1 MRGGPWRLI
10 PATLLAL
17 ALLALVACRSAGTVP
32 LPASSSASPAPF
44 LAQTAA
50 TSSATMFTTLS
61 ADEIDA
67 IVAHGPWPVPF
78 TPDPG
83 NRFSG
88 QPAAIELG
96 RRLFTDPR
104 LSADGKRAC
113 ISCHQPD
120 RGFADGLA
128 RSVAAHGGPLD
139 RNAQGLLDVRL
150 QHWFGWDGAADSLW
164 AFVLRPLGDD
174 REMGA
179 GPSVLAA
186 LMAGDP
192 ELSSRYRMLDP
203 NPDPSRLRVDIA
215 KALAAY
221 LETLES
227 PRTRFDTLRDA
238 LARGDPGATADYPS
252 DALRGLQLFVG
263 RGRCNLCHIGPAFS
277 NGEFN
282 DIGRP
287 FMVNTSRPDPGRH
300 AGVKAVLTDPYNRL
314 GKYVDAIVD
323 PMVGPTAS
331 TAPLST
337 RPDSRGKT
345 VDDPAVRTRHL
356 APAHRNFGEFRVP
369 GLRGALLTAPYGH
382 DGSLPALTDV
392 VRHYSEIDLERLH
405 ADGESLLRPLHLDAQ
420 QSADLIAFLRTLSE
434 PERRPQGVSPLSP
447 RPDRAVP

>member
-1 MRGGPWRLI
+1 MRGGLRRLI

-17 ALLALVACRSAGTVP
+17 TLVVLPACRSVGN
-32 LPASSSASPAPF
+32 SPSP
-44 LAQTAA
+44 
-50 TSSATMFTTLS
+50 TLS
-61 ADEIDA
+61 PDDIAA
-67 IVAHGPWPVPF
+67 IVAHGPWPVAF

-96 RRLFTDPR
+96 RRLFADPR

-113 ISCHQPD
+113 ISCHQPE

-150 QHWFGWDGAADSLW
+150 QNWFGWDGAADSLW

-179 GPSVLAA
+179 GSATLAA
-186 LMAGDP
+186 LMAGAPD
-192 ELSSRYRMLDP
+192 LSSRYRMLDP
-203 NPDPSRLRVDIA
+203 NPDPTRLRVDIA

-238 LARGDPGATADYPS
+238 LARGERGATADYPS

-277 NGEFN
+277 NGEFH

-287 FMVNTSRPDPGRH
+287 FMVDVSRPDPGRH
-300 AGVKAVLTDPYNRL
+300 AGVKAVLADPYNRL
-314 GKYVDAIVD
+314 GQYID
-323 PMVGPTAS
+323 PPALS
-331 TAPLST
+331 TA
-337 RPDSRGKT
+337 
-345 VDDPAVRTRHL
+345 VNDPAVRTRHL

-369 GLRGALLTAPYGH
+369 GLRAALLTAPYGH
-382 DGSLPALTDV
+382 DGSLPALADV
-392 VRHYSEIDLERLH
+392 VRHYSQIDLERLH

-420 QSADLIAFLRTLSE
+420 ESADLIAFLRTLSE
-434 PERRPQGVSPLSP
+434 PERRP
-447 RPDRAVP
+447 

>member
-1 MRGGPWRLI
+1 MRGGLRRLI

-17 ALLALVACRSAGTVP
+17 TLVVLPACRSVGNAP
-32 LPASSSASPAPF
+32 SP
-44 LAQTAA
+44 
-50 TSSATMFTTLS
+50 TLS
-61 ADEIDA
+61 PDDIAA
-67 IVAHGPWPVPF
+67 IVAHGPWPVAF

-88 QPAAIELG
+88 QPAAIDLG
-96 RRLFTDPR
+96 RRLFADPR

-113 ISCHQPD
+113 ISCHQPE

-150 QHWFGWDGAADSLW
+150 QNWFGWDGAADSLW

-179 GPSVLAA
+179 GSATLAA

-192 ELSSRYRMLDP
+192 DLSSTYRLLDP
-203 NPDPSRLRVDIA
+203 NPDPTRLRVDIA

-238 LARGDPGATADYPS
+238 LARGERGATADYPS
-252 DALRGLQLFVG
+252 DAMRGLQLFVG

-277 NGEFN
+277 NGEFH
-282 DIGRP
+282 DSGRP
-287 FMVNTSRPDPGRH
+287 IMGDVRRPDPGRH
-300 AGVKAVLTDPYNRL
+300 AGVKAVLADPYNRL
-314 GKYVDAIVD
+314 GQYVDPPAL
-323 PMVGPTAS
+323 S
-331 TAPLST
+331 TA
-337 RPDSRGKT
+337 

-369 GLRGALLTAPYGH
+369 GLRAALLTAPYGH
-382 DGSLPALTDV
+382 DGSLPALADV
-392 VRHYSEIDLERLH
+392 VRHYSQIDLERLH

-420 QSADLIAFLRTLSE
+420 ESADLIAFLRTLSE
-434 PERRPQGVSPLSP
+434 PERRP
-447 RPDRAVP
+447 

>member
-1 MRGGPWRLI
+1 MGGYLLRLI
-10 PATLLAL
+10 PTTMIAL
-17 ALLALVACRSAGTVP
+17 ALVVLPACRSVGTAP

-50 TSSATMFTTLS
+50 TSSATMSTTLS
-61 ADEIDA
+61 ADEIAA
-67 IVAHGPWPVPF
+67 IVSHGPWPIAF

-96 RRLFTDPR
+96 RRLFADPR

-113 ISCHQPD
+113 ISCHQPE

-139 RNAQGLLDVRL
+139 RNAQGLFDVRL

-179 GPSVLAA
+179 GPSALAA

-192 ELSSRYRMLDP
+192 DLSARYRLLDP
-203 NPDPSRLRVDIA
+203 NPDPTRLRVDIA

-238 LARGDPGATADYPS
+238 LARGDPAATADYPG

-263 RGRCNLCHIGPAFS
+263 RGRCNLCHLGPAFS
-277 NGEFN
+277 NGEFH

-287 FMVNTSRPDPGRH
+287 FMVNASRPDPGRH
-300 AGVKAVLTDPYNRL
+300 AGVKAALADPYNRL
-314 GKYVDAIVD
+314 GQYIDA
-323 PMVGPTAS
+323 A
-331 TAPLST
+331 
-337 RPDSRGKT
+337 
-345 VDDPAVRTRHL
+345 VDDHAVRTRHL

-369 GLRGALLTAPYGH
+369 GLRAALLTAPYGH
-382 DGSLPALTDV
+382 DGSLPALADV

-420 QSADLIAFLRTLSE
+420 ASADLIAFLHTLSE
-434 PERRPQGVSPLSP
+434 PERRPQVVDPLSP
-447 RPDRAVP
+447 RPARAAP

>member
-1 MRGGPWRLI
+1 MSSDLRRLT
-10 PATLLAL
+10 ATTLLAISL
-17 ALLALVACRSAGTVP
+17 GALVTLSACRSVGTAPPPP
-32 LPASSSASPAPF
+32 LSS
-44 LAQTAA
+44 
-50 TSSATMFTTLS
+50 
-61 ADEIDA
+61 DEIAA
-67 IVAHGPWPVPF
+67 IVSHGPWPVAF
-78 TPDPG
+78 RADPG

-96 RRLFTDPR
+96 RRLFADPR

-113 ISCHQPD
+113 ISCHQPE

-128 RSVAAHGGPLD
+128 RSVAAHGGQLD

-174 REMGA
+174 REMGVK
-179 GPSVLAA
+179 PSTLAA
-186 LMAGDP
+186 LMADDP
-192 ELSSRYRMLDP
+192 ELSLRYRLLEP
-203 NPDPSRLRVDIA
+203 NPDTGRLRVDIA

-221 LETLES
+221 LETLDS

-238 LARGDPGATADYPS
+238 LARGDLAATADYPS
-252 DALRGLQLFVG
+252 DALRGLKLFVG
-263 RGRCNLCHIGPAFS
+263 QGRCNLCHVGPAFS
-277 NGEFN
+277 NGEFH

-287 FMVNTSRPDPGRH
+287 FMVEASRPDPGRH

-314 GKYVDAIVD
+314 GRYVD
-323 PMVGPTAS
+323 TA
-331 TAPLST
+331 
-337 RPDSRGKT
+337 

-369 GLRGALLTAPYGH
+369 GLRGAVLTAPYGH
-382 DGSLPALTDV
+382 DGSLPALADV

-405 ADGESLLRPLHLDAQ
+405 ADGESLLRPLRLDAQ

-434 PERRPQGVSPLSP
+434 PERQP
-447 RPDRAVP
+447 

>member
-1 MRGGPWRLI
+1 MGGGLGRLI

-17 ALLALVACRSAGTVP
+17 SLGALAALSACRSVGAAP
-32 LPASSSASPAPF
+32 SSPP
-44 LAQTAA
+44 
-50 TSSATMFTTLS
+50 LS
-61 ADEIDA
+61 ADEIAA
-67 IVAHGPWPVPF
+67 IVAHGPWPVAF

-96 RRLFTDPR
+96 RLLFADPR

-113 ISCHQPD
+113 ISCHQPE

-164 AFVLRPLGDD
+164 AFVLRPLGDN

-179 GPSVLAA
+179 GPSALAA

-192 ELSSRYRMLDP
+192 ELSSRYRMLAPDFD
-203 NPDPSRLRVDIA
+203 PDPSRLRVNIA

-263 RGRCNLCHIGPAFS
+263 RGRCNLCHLGPAFS
-277 NGEFN
+277 NGEFH

-287 FMVNTSRPDPGRH
+287 FMVDASRPDPGRH
-300 AGVKAVLTDPYNRL
+300 AGVKAVLADPYNRL
-314 GKYVDAIVD
+314 GQYIDAIVEPVVD
-323 PMVGPTAS
+323 ATTSAAGTA
-331 TAPLST
+331 
-337 RPDSRGKT
+337 
-345 VDDPAVRTRHL
+345 DPAVRTRHL

-369 GLRGALLTAPYGH
+369 GLRAALLTAPYGH
-382 DGSLPALTDV
+382 DGSLLGLADV

-405 ADGESLLRPLHLDAQ
+405 ADGESLLQPLRLDAQ

-434 PERRPQGVSPLSP
+434 PERRP
-447 RPDRAVP
+447 

>member
-1 MRGGPWRLI
+1 MGCGLRRLT
-10 PATLLAL
+10 ATTLLAL
-17 ALLALVACRSAGTVP
+17 SLVAMVALSACRSVGI
-32 LPASSSASPAPF
+32 APPP
-44 LAQTAA
+44 
-50 TSSATMFTTLS
+50 TLS
-61 ADEIDA
+61 ADEIAA
-67 IVAHGPWPVPF
+67 IVSHGPWPVAF

-96 RRLFTDPR
+96 RRLFADPR

-113 ISCHQPD
+113 ISCHQPE

-139 RNAQGLLDVRL
+139 RNAQGLFDVRL

-179 GPSVLAA
+179 GPSALAA

-192 ELSSRYRMLDP
+192 DLSARYRLLDP
-203 NPDPSRLRVDIA
+203 NPDPTRLRVDIA

-238 LARGDPGATADYPS
+238 LARGDSGATADYPG

-263 RGRCNLCHIGPAFS
+263 RGRCNLCHLGPAFS
-277 NGEFN
+277 NGEFH

-287 FMVNTSRPDPGRH
+287 FMVNASRPDPGRH
-300 AGVKAVLTDPYNRL
+300 AGVKAVLNDPYNRL
-314 GKYVDAIVD
+314 GRYVDA
-323 PMVGPTAS
+323 A
-331 TAPLST
+331 
-337 RPDSRGKT
+337 
-345 VDDPAVRTRHL
+345 VDDHAVRTRHL

-369 GLRGALLTAPYGH
+369 GLRAALLTAPYGH
-382 DGSLPALTDV
+382 DGSLPALADV

-420 QSADLIAFLRTLSE
+420 ASADLIAFLRTLSE
-434 PERRPQGVSPLSP
+434 PERRPQVVDPLSP
-447 RPDRAVP
+447 QPARAAP

>member
-1 MRGGPWRLI
+1 MRCGLRRLTSV
-10 PATLLAL
+10 TLLGL
-17 ALLALVACRSAGTVP
+17 SLGALVALSACRSVGTAP
-32 LPASSSASPAPF
+32 SPQSSSAS
-44 LAQTAA
+44 TA
-50 TSSATMFTTLS
+50 SSVTQAAVASPGLTPLTPLTPLTLS
-61 ADEIDA
+61 TSPKPPPLSSDEIAA
-67 IVAHGPWPVPF
+67 IVSHGPWPVAF

-96 RRLFTDPR
+96 RRLFADPR

-113 ISCHQPD
+113 ISCHQPN

-139 RNAQGLLDVRL
+139 RNSQGLLDVRL

-179 GPSVLAA
+179 GPSALAA

-192 ELSSRYRMLDP
+192 DLSSRYRMLDP
-203 NPDPSRLRVDIA
+203 NPDPTRLRIDIA

-221 LETLES
+221 LETLDS

-238 LARGDPGATADYPS
+238 LARGDLAATADYPG

-263 RGRCNLCHIGPAFS
+263 RGRCNLCHVGPAFS
-277 NGEFN
+277 NGEFH

-287 FMVNTSRPDPGRH
+287 FMVDASRPDPGRH
-300 AGVKAVLTDPYNRL
+300 AGVKAVLADPYNRL
-314 GKYVDAIVD
+314 GRYVDPIVD
-323 PMVGPTAS
+323 PT
-331 TAPLST
+331 
-337 RPDSRGKT
+337 
-345 VDDPAVRTRHL
+345 DDPAVRTRHL

-382 DGSLPALTDV
+382 DGSLPALADV

-434 PERRPQGVSPLSP
+434 PERRP
-447 RPDRAVP
+447 

>member
-1 MRGGPWRLI
+1 MGCGLRRLT
-10 PATLLAL
+10 ATTLLAL
-17 ALLALVACRSAGTVP
+17 SLVAMVALSACRSVGI
-32 LPASSSASPAPF
+32 APPP
-44 LAQTAA
+44 
-50 TSSATMFTTLS
+50 TLS
-61 ADEIDA
+61 ADEIAA
-67 IVAHGPWPVPF
+67 IVSHGPWPVAF

-96 RRLFTDPR
+96 RRLFADPR

-113 ISCHQPD
+113 ISCHQPE

-139 RNAQGLLDVRL
+139 RNAQGLFDVRL

-179 GPSVLAA
+179 GPSALAA

-192 ELSSRYRMLDP
+192 DLSARYRLLDP
-203 NPDPSRLRVDIA
+203 NPDPTRLRVDIA
-215 KALAAY
+215 KSLAAY

-238 LARGDPGATADYPS
+238 LARGDSGATADYPG

-263 RGRCNLCHIGPAFS
+263 RGRCNLCHLGPAFS
-277 NGEFN
+277 NGEFH

-287 FMVNTSRPDPGRH
+287 FMVNASRPDPGRH
-300 AGVKAVLTDPYNRL
+300 AGVKAVLNDPYNRL
-314 GKYVDAIVD
+314 GQYIDA
-323 PMVGPTAS
+323 A
-331 TAPLST
+331 
-337 RPDSRGKT
+337 
-345 VDDPAVRTRHL
+345 VDDHAVRTRHL

-369 GLRGALLTAPYGH
+369 GLRAALLTAPYGH
-382 DGSLPALTDV
+382 DGSLPALADV

-405 ADGESLLRPLHLDAQ
+405 ADGESLLQPLRLDAQ

-434 PERRPQGVSPLSP
+434 PERRPRGVNPLSP
-447 RPDRAVP
+447 RPARAAP

>member
-1 MRGGPWRLI
+1 MRGGLRRLI

-17 ALLALVACRSAGTVP
+17 TLVVLPACRSVGNAP
-32 LPASSSASPAPF
+32 SP
-44 LAQTAA
+44 
-50 TSSATMFTTLS
+50 TLS
-61 ADEIDA
+61 PDDIAA
-67 IVAHGPWPVPF
+67 IVAHGPWPVAF

-88 QPAAIELG
+88 QPAAIDLG
-96 RRLFTDPR
+96 RRLFADPR

-113 ISCHQPD
+113 ISCHQPE

-150 QHWFGWDGAADSLW
+150 QNWFGWDGAADSLW

-179 GPSVLAA
+179 GSATLAA

-192 ELSSRYRMLDP
+192 DLSSTYRLLDP
-203 NPDPSRLRVDIA
+203 NPDPTRLRVDIA

-238 LARGDPGATADYPS
+238 LARGERGATADYPS
-252 DALRGLQLFVG
+252 DAMRGLQLFVG

-277 NGEFN
+277 NGEFH

-287 FMVNTSRPDPGRH
+287 FMVDVSRPDPGRH
-300 AGVKAVLTDPYNRL
+300 AGVKAVLADPYNRL
-314 GKYVDAIVD
+314 GQYVDPPAL
-323 PMVGPTAS
+323 S
-331 TAPLST
+331 TA
-337 RPDSRGKT
+337 

-369 GLRGALLTAPYGH
+369 GLRAALLTAPYGH
-382 DGSLPALTDV
+382 DGSLPALADV
-392 VRHYSEIDLERLH
+392 VRHYSQIDLERLH

-420 QSADLIAFLRTLSE
+420 ESADLIAFLRTLSE
-434 PERRPQGVSPLSP
+434 PERRP
-447 RPDRAVP
+447 

>member
-1 MRGGPWRLI
+1 MRGGLRRLT
-10 PATLLAL
+10 ATTLLAISL
-17 ALLALVACRSAGTVP
+17 GALVVLSACRSVGT
-32 LPASSSASPAPF
+32 APPP
-44 LAQTAA
+44 
-50 TSSATMFTTLS
+50 TLS
-61 ADEIDA
+61 RDDIAA
-67 IVAHGPWPVPF
+67 IVAHGPWPVAF

-96 RRLFTDPR
+96 RRLFADPR

-113 ISCHQPD
+113 ISCHQPE

-179 GPSVLAA
+179 GPSALAA

-192 ELSSRYRMLDP
+192 DLSSRYRLLDP
-203 NPDPSRLRVDIA
+203 KPDPSRLRIDIA

-221 LETLES
+221 LETLDS

-238 LARGDPGATADYPS
+238 LARGDLAATADYPG

-263 RGRCNLCHIGPAFS
+263 RGRCNLCHVGPAFS
-277 NGEFN
+277 NGEFH

-287 FMVNTSRPDPGRH
+287 FMVEASRPDPGRH

-314 GKYVDAIVD
+314 GRYIDPIVD
-323 PMVGPTAS
+323 PA
-331 TAPLST
+331 
-337 RPDSRGKT
+337 
-345 VDDPAVRTRHL
+345 DDPAVRTRHL
-356 APAHRNFGEFRVP
+356 AAAHRNFGEFRVP
-369 GLRGALLTAPYGH
+369 GLRGAVLTAPYGH
-382 DGSLPALTDV
+382 DGSLPALADV

-434 PERRPQGVSPLSP
+434 PERRP
-447 RPDRAVP
+447 

>member
-1 MRGGPWRLI
+1 MGARLGQLI
-10 PATLLAL
+10 PATLLAFVL
-17 ALLALVACRSAGTVP
+17 CALVACRSAGTALP
-32 LPASSSASPAPF
+32 PASSFA
-44 LAQTAA
+44 
-50 TSSATMFTTLS
+50 SSAPSSAPIPDTLT
-61 ADEIDA
+61 ADEIAA
-67 IVAHGPWPVPF
+67 IVSHGPWPVAF

-96 RRLFTDPR
+96 RRLFADPR

-113 ISCHQPD
+113 ISCHQPE
-120 RGFADGLA
+120 RGFADGIA

-139 RNAQGLLDVRL
+139 RNAQSLFDVRL
-150 QHWFGWDGAADSLW
+150 QYWFGWDGAADSLW

-179 GPSVLAA
+179 GPATLAA

-192 ELSSRYRMLDP
+192 ALSSRYRMLDP
-203 NPDPSRLRVDIA
+203 DPDPSRLRIDIA

-221 LETLES
+221 LETLDS

-238 LARGDPGATADYPS
+238 LARGNFAATADYPS

-263 RGRCNLCHIGPAFS
+263 RGRCNLCHVGPAFS
-277 NGEFN
+277 NGEFH
-282 DIGRP
+282 DVGRP
-287 FMVNTSRPDPGRH
+287 FMVDAGRPDPGRH
-300 AGVKAVLTDPYNRL
+300 AGVKAVLADPYNRL
-314 GKYVDAIVD
+314 GQYVDA
-323 PMVGPTAS
+323 
-331 TAPLST
+331 
-337 RPDSRGKT
+337 T

-356 APAHRNFGEFRVP
+356 AAAHRNFGEFRVP
-369 GLRGALLTAPYGH
+369 GLRGAMLTAPYGH
-382 DGSLPALTDV
+382 DGSLPGLADV

-434 PERRPQGVSPLSP
+434 PERRP
-447 RPDRAVP
+447 

>member
-1 MRGGPWRLI
+1 MGCGLRRLT
-10 PATLLAL
+10 ATTLLAL
-17 ALLALVACRSAGTVP
+17 SLVAMVALSACRSVGI
-32 LPASSSASPAPF
+32 APPP
-44 LAQTAA
+44 
-50 TSSATMFTTLS
+50 TLS
-61 ADEIDA
+61 ADEIAA
-67 IVAHGPWPVPF
+67 IVSHGPWPVAF

-113 ISCHQPD
+113 ISCHQPE

-139 RNAQGLLDVRL
+139 RNAQGLFDVRL

-179 GPSVLAA
+179 GPSALAA

-192 ELSSRYRMLDP
+192 DLSARYRLLDP
-203 NPDPSRLRVDIA
+203 NPDPTRLRVDIA

-238 LARGDPGATADYPS
+238 LARGDSGATADYPG

-263 RGRCNLCHIGPAFS
+263 RGRCNLCHLGPALHGQCQPARS
-277 NGEFN
+277 GAACRRE
-282 DIGRP
+282 GGAERSLQP
-287 FMVNTSRPDPGRH
+287 AR
-300 AGVKAVLTDPYNRL
+300 
-314 GKYVDAIVD
+314 
-323 PMVGPTAS
+323 
-331 TAPLST
+331 
-337 RPDSRGKT
+337 
-345 VDDPAVRTRHL
+345 AVR
-356 APAHRNFGEFRVP
+356 
-369 GLRGALLTAPYGH
+369 
-382 DGSLPALTDV
+382 
-392 VRHYSEIDLERLH
+392 
-405 ADGESLLRPLHLDAQ
+405 
-420 QSADLIAFLRTLSE
+420 
-434 PERRPQGVSPLSP
+434 
-447 RPDRAVP
+447 

>member
-1 MRGGPWRLI
+1 MRGRLGRLI

-17 ALLALVACRSAGTVP
+17 SLGALVA
-32 LPASSSASPAPF
+32 
-44 LAQTAA
+44 
-50 TSSATMFTTLS
+50 LS
-61 ADEIDA
+61 AWRSVGAAPSSPSLSSDEIAA
-67 IVAHGPWPVPF
+67 IVAHGPWPVAF

-96 RRLFTDPR
+96 RLLFADPR

-113 ISCHQPD
+113 ISCHLPE

-179 GPSVLAA
+179 GPSALAA

-203 NPDPSRLRVDIA
+203 DLDTDPSRLRVNIA

-263 RGRCNLCHIGPAFS
+263 RGRCNLCHLGPAFS
-277 NGEFN
+277 NGEFH

-287 FMVNTSRPDPGRH
+287 FMVDASRPDRDAMPASRRCWPIPTTGL
-300 AGVKAVLTDPYNRL
+300 GNTLMRL
-314 GKYVDAIVD
+314 STTPPSEPATS
-323 PMVGPTAS
+323 PPPTATS
-331 TAPLST
+331 AS
-337 RPDSRGKT
+337 SGCRGC
-345 VDDPAVRTRHL
+345 
-356 APAHRNFGEFRVP
+356 
-369 GLRGALLTAPYGH
+369 ALPC
-382 DGSLPALTDV
+382 
-392 VRHYSEIDLERLH
+392 
-405 ADGESLLRPLHLDAQ
+405 
-420 QSADLIAFLRTLSE
+420 
-434 PERRPQGVSPLSP
+434 
-447 RPDRAVP
+447 

>member
-1 MRGGPWRLI
+1 MGGGLQRLTA
-10 PATLLAL
+10 ATLLGLSLGAL
-17 ALLALVACRSAGTVP
+17 AALSACRSVGTASSP
-32 LPASSSASPAPF
+32 QSSSASTAPSVT
-44 LAQTAA
+44 QTAVA
-50 TSSATMFTTLS
+50 SPSPTSQTFPKSPPLS
-61 ADEIDA
+61 SDEIAA
-67 IVAHGPWPVPF
+67 IVAHGPWPVAF

-96 RRLFTDPR
+96 RLLFADPR

-113 ISCHQPD
+113 ISCHQPE

-179 GPSVLAA
+179 VPSALAA
-186 LMAGDP
+186 LMAVDP

-203 NPDPSRLRVDIA
+203 DLDPDPNRLRINIA

-263 RGRCNLCHIGPAFS
+263 RGRCNLCHLGPAFS
-277 NGEFN
+277 NGEFH

-287 FMVNTSRPDPGRH
+287 FMVDASRPDPGRH
-300 AGVKAVLTDPYNRL
+300 AGVKAVLADPYNRL
-314 GKYVDAIVD
+314 GQYIDATVEPVVDANTSAA
-323 PMVGPTAS
+323 GTA
-331 TAPLST
+331 
-337 RPDSRGKT
+337 
-345 VDDPAVRTRHL
+345 DPAVRTRHL

-369 GLRGALLTAPYGH
+369 GLRAALMTAPYGH
-382 DGSLPALTDV
+382 DGSLPALADV

-405 ADGESLLRPLHLDAQ
+405 ADGESLLQPLRLDAQ

-434 PERRPQGVSPLSP
+434 PERRP
-447 RPDRAVP
+447 

>member
-1 MRGGPWRLI
+1 MGARLGQLI
-10 PATLLAL
+10 PATLLAF
-17 ALLALVACRSAGTVP
+17 ALCALVACRSAGTALP
-32 LPASSSASPAPF
+32 PASSFASSPP
-44 LAQTAA
+44 
-50 TSSATMFTTLS
+50 SSAPIPDTLS
-61 ADEIDA
+61 ADEIAA
-67 IVAHGPWPVPF
+67 IVSHGPWPVAF

-96 RRLFTDPR
+96 RRLFADPR

-113 ISCHQPD
+113 ISCHQPE
-120 RGFADGLA
+120 RGFADGIA

-139 RNAQGLLDVRL
+139 RNAQSLFDVRL
-150 QHWFGWDGAADSLW
+150 QYWFGWDGAADSLW

-179 GPSVLAA
+179 GPATLAV

-192 ELSSRYRMLDP
+192 ALSSRYRMLDP
-203 NPDPSRLRVDIA
+203 DPDPSRLRIDIA

-221 LETLES
+221 LETLDS

-238 LARGDPGATADYPS
+238 LARGNFAATADYPS

-263 RGRCNLCHIGPAFS
+263 RGRCNLCHVGPAFS
-277 NGEFN
+277 NGEFH
-282 DIGRP
+282 DVGRP
-287 FMVNTSRPDPGRH
+287 FMVDASRPDPGRH
-300 AGVKAVLTDPYNRL
+300 AGVKAVLADPYNRL
-314 GKYVDAIVD
+314 GQYVDA
-323 PMVGPTAS
+323 
-331 TAPLST
+331 
-337 RPDSRGKT
+337 T

-356 APAHRNFGEFRVP
+356 AAAHRNFGEFRVP
-369 GLRGALLTAPYGH
+369 GLRGAMLTAPYGH
-382 DGSLPALTDV
+382 DGSLPGLADV

-434 PERRPQGVSPLSP
+434 PERRP
-447 RPDRAVP
+447 

>member
-1 MRGGPWRLI
+1 M
-10 PATLLAL
+10 
-17 ALLALVACRSAGTVP
+17 
-32 LPASSSASPAPF
+32 ASPGP
-44 LAQTAA
+44 
-50 TSSATMFTTLS
+50 TLS
-61 ADEIDA
+61 TLPTSPKPPTLSSDEIAA
-67 IVAHGPWPVPF
+67 IVAHGPWPVAF

-96 RRLFTDPR
+96 RRLFADPR

-113 ISCHQPD
+113 ISCHQPE

-179 GPSVLAA
+179 GPSVLTA

-192 ELSSRYRMLDP
+192 ELSSRYRLLDP
-203 NPDPSRLRVDIA
+203 NPDPTRLRIDIA

-238 LARGDPGATADYPS
+238 LARGDPGATADYPV

-263 RGRCNLCHIGPAFS
+263 RGRCNLCHLGPAFS
-277 NGEFN
+277 NGEFH

-287 FMVNTSRPDPGRH
+287 FMVDASRPDPGRH

-314 GKYVDAIVD
+314 GRFVDPIVD
-323 PMVGPTAS
+323 PTAS
-331 TAPLST
+331 AANKADPRSASDAPGS
-337 RPDSRGKT
+337 KT
-345 VDDPAVRTRHL
+345 SETNRSNSVDDPAVRTRHL

-369 GLRGALLTAPYGH
+369 GLRAALLTAPYGH
-382 DGSLPALTDV
+382 DGSLPALADV

-405 ADGESLLRPLHLDAQ
+405 ADGESLLRPLRLDAR

-434 PERRPQGVSPLSP
+434 PERRP
-447 RPDRAVP
+447 

>member
-1 MRGGPWRLI
+1 MRGGLRRLT
-10 PATLLAL
+10 ATTLLAISL
-17 ALLALVACRSAGTVP
+17 GALVVLSACRSVGT
-32 LPASSSASPAPF
+32 APPP
-44 LAQTAA
+44 
-50 TSSATMFTTLS
+50 TLS
-61 ADEIDA
+61 RDDIAA
-67 IVAHGPWPVPF
+67 IVAHGPWPVAF

-96 RRLFTDPR
+96 RRLFADPR

-113 ISCHQPD
+113 ISCHQPE

-179 GPSVLAA
+179 GPSALAA

-192 ELSSRYRMLDP
+192 DLSSRYRMLDP
-203 NPDPSRLRVDIA
+203 NPDPSRLRIDIA

-238 LARGDPGATADYPS
+238 LARGDLAATANYPS

-263 RGRCNLCHIGPAFS
+263 QGRCNLCHVGPAFS
-277 NGEFN
+277 NGEFH

-287 FMVNTSRPDPGRH
+287 FMVEASRPDSGRH

-314 GKYVDAIVD
+314 GRYIDPIVD
-323 PMVGPTAS
+323 PA
-331 TAPLST
+331 
-337 RPDSRGKT
+337 
-345 VDDPAVRTRHL
+345 DDPAVRTRHL
-356 APAHRNFGEFRVP
+356 AAAHRNFGEFRVP
-369 GLRGALLTAPYGH
+369 GLRGAVLTAPYGH
-382 DGSLPALTDV
+382 DGSLPALADV

-434 PERRPQGVSPLSP
+434 PERRP
-447 RPDRAVP
+447 

>member
-1 MRGGPWRLI
+1 MGCGLRRLT
-10 PATLLAL
+10 ATTLLAL
-17 ALLALVACRSAGTVP
+17 SLVAMVALSACRSVGI
-32 LPASSSASPAPF
+32 APPP
-44 LAQTAA
+44 
-50 TSSATMFTTLS
+50 TLS
-61 ADEIDA
+61 ADEIAA
-67 IVAHGPWPVPF
+67 IVSHGPWPVAF

-96 RRLFTDPR
+96 RRLFADPR

-113 ISCHQPD
+113 ISCHQPE

-139 RNAQGLLDVRL
+139 RNAQGLFDVRL

-179 GPSVLAA
+179 GPSALAA

-192 ELSSRYRMLDP
+192 DLSARYRLLDP
-203 NPDPSRLRVDIA
+203 NPDPTRLRVDIA

-238 LARGDPGATADYPS
+238 LARGDSGATADYPG

-263 RGRCNLCHIGPAFS
+263 RGRCNLCHLGPAFS
-277 NGEFN
+277 NGEFH

-287 FMVNTSRPDPGRH
+287 FMVNASRPDPGRH
-300 AGVKAVLTDPYNRL
+300 AGVKAVLNDPYNRL
-314 GKYVDAIVD
+314 GRYVDA
-323 PMVGPTAS
+323 A
-331 TAPLST
+331 
-337 RPDSRGKT
+337 
-345 VDDPAVRTRHL
+345 VDDHAVRTRHL

-369 GLRGALLTAPYGH
+369 GLRAALLTAPYGH
-382 DGSLPALTDV
+382 DGSLPALADV

-447 RPDRAVP
+447 RPARAAP

>member
-1 MRGGPWRLI
+1 M
-10 PATLLAL
+10 T
-17 ALLALVACRSAGTVP
+17 
-32 LPASSSASPAPF
+32 
-44 LAQTAA
+44 QTAV
-50 TSSATMFTTLS
+50 TSPGQTPLTPLTPLTLS
-61 ADEIDA
+61 TLPTLSTLSTSQTSPKPSPLSSDEIAA
-67 IVAHGPWPVPF
+67 IVSHGPWPVAF

-96 RRLFTDPR
+96 RRLFADPR

-113 ISCHQPD
+113 ISCHQPE

-179 GPSVLAA
+179 GAATLAA
-186 LMAGDP
+186 LMASDP
-192 ELSSRYRMLDP
+192 DLSSRYRSLNPSPDP
-203 NPDPSRLRVDIA
+203 NRLRVDIA

-221 LETLES
+221 LETLDS

-238 LARGDPGATADYPS
+238 LARGDLAATADYPS

-263 RGRCNLCHIGPAFS
+263 RGRCNLCHVGPAFS
-277 NGEFN
+277 NGEFH

-287 FMVNTSRPDPGRH
+287 FMVDASRPDPGRH
-300 AGVKAVLTDPYNRL
+300 AGVKAVLADPYNRL
-314 GKYVDAIVD
+314 GQYVDAAV
-323 PMVGPTAS
+323 A
-331 TAPLST
+331 
-337 RPDSRGKT
+337 
-345 VDDPAVRTRHL
+345 DPAIRTRHL
-356 APAHRNFGEFRVP
+356 AAAHRNFGEFRVP
-369 GLRGALLTAPYGH
+369 GLRSAMLTAPYGH
-382 DGSLPALTDV
+382 DGSLPALADV
-392 VRHYSEIDLERLH
+392 VRHYSQIDLERLH

-434 PERRPQGVSPLSP
+434 PERRP
-447 RPDRAVP
+447 

>member
-1 MRGGPWRLI
+1 MTQ
-10 PATLLAL
+10 AA
-17 ALLALVACRSAGTVP
+17 V
-32 LPASSSASPAPF
+32 ASPGP
-44 LAQTAA
+44 
-50 TSSATMFTTLS
+50 TLS
-61 ADEIDA
+61 TLSTSPKPPTLSSDEIAA
-67 IVAHGPWPVPF
+67 IVAHGPWPVAF
-78 TPDPG
+78 RPDPG

-96 RRLFTDPR
+96 RLLFADPR

-113 ISCHQPD
+113 ISCHQPE

-179 GPSVLAA
+179 GPSVLTA

-192 ELSSRYRMLDP
+192 DLSSRYRMLDP
-203 NPDPSRLRVDIA
+203 DLDPDPNRLRVNIA

-238 LARGDPGATADYPS
+238 LARGDPGATTDYPS

-263 RGRCNLCHIGPAFS
+263 RGRCNLCHLGPAFS
-277 NGEFN
+277 NGEFH

-287 FMVNTSRPDPGRH
+287 FMVDVSRPDPGRH
-300 AGVKAVLTDPYNRL
+300 AGVKAVLADPYNRL
-314 GKYVDAIVD
+314 GRFIDPIVD
-323 PMVGPTAS
+323 PTAS
-331 TAPLST
+331 AAGTAAPRSASAA
-337 RPDSRGKT
+337 PNGNAF
-345 VDDPAVRTRHL
+345 DDPAVRTRHL

-369 GLRGALLTAPYGH
+369 GLRAALLTAPYGH
-382 DGSLPALTDV
+382 DGSLPALADV

-405 ADGESLLRPLHLDAQ
+405 ADGESLLRPLRLDEQ

-434 PERRPQGVSPLSP
+434 PERRP
-447 RPDRAVP
+447 